1 MPTFPSYSGEMPQL
15 FNPLNPRH
23 YLLLAYWI
31 FFRPTALNC
40 YFYQV
45 APKLYQQGGWGKF
58 RRTWFVPAYR
68 RFYLMLG
75 TTLAL
80 FTIWLGLMAG
90 FYHLATEQGHTASV
104 NVVAPISSTQFM
116 SASAHSRFSSGTIKV
131 WDLSSGALIR
141 TLKGHRQGIN
151 AIAQKNGQENI
162 ASGEEKPLVSGGNDA
177 RLILWDL
184 ASGRKL
190 KTLEGHRR
198 WINDILILGD
208 GQRAISAAADKTL
221 RIWQLDSGK
230 TLFTLQGHTNSVN
243 DIVLTEDEKQVI
255 SAAEDGTLKV
265 WDISSG
271 QEVKTLSGHQVGVKK
286 VVILPGNKAV
296 SGAVDGILKVWD
308 LTSGKE
314 LGTLAGHTDSIQDI
328 AVTPDGKWVISGSA
342 DHTLKV
348 WDWQT
353 GKLLHT
359 LTGHQGWVNS
369 VAVTPDGEYALSAS
383 SDHSLKVWNLQQGTE
398 LNTLKGH
405 GEWVRTVKLT
415 PDGQWAI
422 SGSGEAR
429 PKVWDWKAGREI
441 PLKAAERTLWLSRI
455 GFYVAMILALVT
467 GLFLIALILASGVMA
482 FGIAGSLFS
491 ILVLALGSTIIF
503 TWMLVAADVVVVNP
517 SFREVFGAIAL
528 SPQWVNAVFA
538 ISLGLLFNVAFNL
551 AGKKALAPVT
561 SIALVL
567 IVGIGVGAFEASIL
581 SNSQTIT
588 RIRLD
593 NGIKAGITIGLKF
606 NLLVLIGA
614 VRAIFY
620 PIELAWSV
628 YSSVPNFSQGFSPGG
643 KRHPVEWD
651 ELQIFP
657 LWGTQQYLYRC
668 LLASTAKDDPI
679 SGLRLIAEVASNPF
693 QRFFAI
699 QALYQFLHDPHRLQN
714 YRPLHL
720 IYAILTDPE
729 LKAFVSTPTSQQ
741 DWRILPS
748 RQQLLLGELDQRWVD
763 CSSDWGERLIS
774 RLVWLKLR
782 FLTGFWRHK
791 RTTLTQFAGM
801 LYELLDGEGK
811 LVNGIASENFQLTD
825 YERIYARLSD
835 YPGGIEI
842 ALSFQAMAT
851 CLKVQELADMGEVIT
866 AIEPLENIAPGAY
879 SLPQKPEAGGENAI
893 RPAVI
898 QVLIRL
904 AYIARISI
912 NQSTQ
917 STTDAVQKLSVIATA
932 MIQLQALDQELTTA
946 TNIPQPE
953 KIILKKIITHWSPL
967 FTQATS
973 QSLAQIAHL

>member
-23 YLLLAYWI
+23 YLLLADWI

-45 APKLYQQGGWGKF
+45 APNLYQQGGWGKF
-58 RRTWFVPAYR
+58 RRTWGVPAYR

-80 FTIWLGLMAG
+80 LTILIGLMAG

-116 SASAHSRFSSGTIKV
+116 SASGHSSFSSGTIKV
-131 WDLSSGALIR
+131 WDLSRGALIR

-151 AIAQKNGQENI
+151 AIAISAEQKR
-162 ASGEEKPLVSGGNDA
+162 LVSGGSDGK
-177 RLILWDL
+177 LILWDL
-184 ASGRKL
+184 AAGRKL

-230 TLFTLQGHTNSVN
+230 TLFTLEGHTNSVN

-296 SGAVDGILKVWD
+296 SGAVNGILKVWD
-308 LTSGKE
+308 LTSGQE
-314 LGTLAGHTDSIQDI
+314 LRTLAGHTDSIQDI

-342 DHTLKV
+342 DRTLKV

-353 GKLLHT
+353 GQLLHT

-369 VAVTPDGEYALSAS
+369 VAVTPDGEQALSAA

-405 GEWVRTVKLT
+405 REWVRTVKLT

-429 PKVWDWKAGREI
+429 PKVWDWKGGREI
-441 PLKAAERTLWLSRI
+441 PLKAAERTLWLSRM
-455 GFYVAMILALVT
+455 GFYVAMILAIAT
-467 GLFLIALILASGVMA
+467 GLFMIALILAIGVMA

-491 ILVLALGSTIIF
+491 MLVLALGSTIVF
-503 TWMLVAADVVVVNP
+503 TWMFVAADVVVVNP

-528 SPQWVNAVFA
+528 SPQWVNGVFA

-551 AGKKALAPVT
+551 VGKKAIAPVT

-567 IVGIGVGAFEASIL
+567 MIGIGVGAFEASIL
-581 SNSQTIT
+581 SSSQTIT

-593 NGIKAGITIGLKF
+593 NGIKAGITIGLQF

-620 PIELAWSV
+620 PVELAWSIW
-628 YSSVPNFSQGFSPGG
+628 G
-643 KRHPVEWD
+643 KTHPVVWD

-657 LWGTQQYLYRC
+657 LWGTRQYLYRG
-668 LLASTAKDDPI
+668 LLAFTAKDDPI

-693 QRFFAI
+693 QRVFAI
-699 QALYQFLHDPHRLQN
+699 QALHQFLHDSQNHLPN

-720 IYAILTDPE
+720 IYTILTDPE
-729 LKAFVSTPTSQQ
+729 LKAFVSTPTSKQ

-763 CSSDWGERLIS
+763 CSSDWGDRLIS
-774 RLVWLKLR
+774 RIVWLKLR
-782 FLTGFWRHK
+782 FLTGFWRYK

-801 LYELLDGEGK
+801 LYELLDGDGK
-811 LVNGIASENFQLTD
+811 LINGIASDNFQLTD

-835 YPGGIEI
+835 YPGGTEI

-851 CLKVQELADMGEVIT
+851 CLKVQALTDMAEVIT
-866 AIEPLENIAPGAY
+866 AIEPLENIAPGAS
-879 SLPQKPEAGGENAI
+879 SLPQKPEAEGETAI

-898 QVLIRL
+898 QALIRL
-904 AYIARISI
+904 ANIAKISI
-912 NQSTQ
+912 NQSTNQ
-917 STTDAVQKLSVIATA
+917 STTDPVQKLSGIANA
-932 MIQLQALDQELTTA
+932 MIQLQALDQELTTT

-953 KIILKKIITHWSPL
+953 KIILKKIITHWHPL
-967 FTQATS
+967 LTQATS